1 MSETKFTKGPW
12 RWVPYKDVDGFYGL
26 YSGDQPV
33 VYPQRCNDGDDGNA
47 WFSTDESYYGE
58 TALTEADAH
67 LIEAAPD
74 MYALLD
80 EISDGL
86 LEAGGF
92 GNCELAKRI
101 EALLAKARGEL

>member
-1 MSETKFTKGPW
+1 MIETKFTKGPW
-12 RWVPYKDVDGFYGL
+12 SAKRQGEFNFNVCVL
-26 YSGDQPV
+26 SRRVSVYSSV
-33 VYPQRCNDGDDGNA
+33 KAVNDA
-47 WFSTDESYYGE
+47 IF
-58 TALTEADAH
+58 DAH
-67 LIEAAPD
+67 LIAAAPD

-101 EALLAKARGEL
+101 EELLAKARGDK